1 VTQVVDAFCGALMIS
16 ELSAL
21 ALVRHVL
28 IKGWLAIVLVKRMLK
43 NLLNFEFDLLNAA

>member
-1 VTQVVDAFCGALMIS
+1 MKNNKQVRLRAVVTQVVDAFCGALMMS

-28 IKGWLAIVLVKRMLK
+28 IKDG
-43 NLLNFEFDLLNAA
+43 LLLYLRKGG